1 MIVRCEQCQTR
12 FKIPDDKVTE
22 RGVKVRCTKCGSMF
36 RAFSNGT
43 VGPADAVAPAPD
55 PFANFG
61 RPAEAPPL
69 ESTTPGTFALGIEA
83 TRNPRLGIH
92 VPLVSVAS
100 GFASSNE
107 RSWQSVP
114 LRSPP
119 MPGAPN
125 QMRSAPSQ
133 AIQNISLPNEQSA
146 APGGFDFSSFA
157 ATDAKWPALTGAAP
171 AATAA
176 AFDFSSLG
184 EPAAEPHHVIARPS
198 PQPASGAG
206 AFDFS
211 SLDAS
216 SGPASSPFD
225 FTALGPPGAA
235 PPVASTFQ
243 FSALDSIPA
252 KLKTP
257 VPPRATPAHVIEET
271 ERVGEAREA
280 AMVLEK
286 TKQMPVSEAR
296 NALFDMAAALPP
308 PPEDEPV
315 IALPPPQDDAPK
327 VALGR
332 VSAPRPLVSEA
343 ANAPSPR
350 RKFVRVMVNSLMG
363 LFLVAG
369 GLLLGT
375 ALLNEGR
382 FSLDTGSQI
391 QNPHF
396 PVSDISNGLYGTV
409 AGRPLFFVR
418 GHVENKT
425 ELPAALMVKAEIVE
439 GNTLLRGS
447 EVRLGRAAT
456 PAELFA
462 LNGAEAGRALTE
474 KLAAEQPLLAA
485 KSGTDFLVIFFEYPP
500 ELQDFRVRVSAN
512 PAPAPRAANP

>member
-43 VGPADAVAPAPD
+43 VGPADALAPALD

-83 TRNPRLGIH
+83 TRNPRLGLQ
-92 VPLVSVAS
+92 VPLA
-100 GFASSNE
+100 
-107 RSWQSVP
+107 
-114 LRSPP
+114 SPP
-119 MPGAPN
+119 LPDAATHKRSAPN
-125 QMRSAPSQ
+125 QAV
-133 AIQNISLPNEQSA
+133 QNISLPIEQSA
-146 APGGFDFSSFA
+146 SPGGFDFSSFA
-157 ATDAKWPALTGAAP
+157 ATDTKWPALTGAAP

-176 AFDFSSLG
+176 AFDFSSFG
-184 EPAAEPHHVIARPS
+184 EPAAEPTHVMARPVARPS
-198 PQPASGAG
+198 PQPAAGAG

-211 SLDAS
+211 SLTAPS
-216 SGPASSPFD
+216 SLNSNPFD

-243 FSALDSIPA
+243 FSALDSVPS

-257 VPPRATPAHVIEET
+257 SPPRAAPAPEIEQAESL
-271 ERVGEAREA
+271 GELREA
-280 AMVLEK
+280 AVALEK

-332 VSAPRPLVSEA
+332 VSAPRPPVSDTSI
-343 ANAPSPR
+343 SPNPQG
-350 RKFVRVMVNSLMG
+350 KFVRVMVNSLMG
-363 LFLVAG
+363 LFLAAG
-369 GLLLGT
+369 GFLLGT

-382 FSLDTGSQI
+382 FSLDTGSEI
-391 QNPHF
+391 QNPNF
-396 PVSDISNGLYGTV
+396 PVSDISNGLYSTV

-425 ELPAALMVKAEIVE
+425 TSPAALMVKAEIVE